1 MKEKGQALVEF
12 ILILPVILLIFMA
25 LIDVGN
31 IFIQKLSLND
41 AMQTVTDLYQND
53 EKKELLAY
61 VANEELVYDEKTNND
76 MVTLILQKNIE
87 ISAPGLSNV
96 LGKNYTIEETK
107 TIYVG
112 DKSEQ

>member
-25 LIDVGN
+25 LIDIGN
-31 IFIQKLSLND
+31 IFIQKIGLND

-61 VANEELVYDEKTNND
+61 VANEGLTYDEKTNND
-76 MVTLILQKNIE
+76 MITLILQKNIE

-112 DKSEQ
+112 DGSEQ

>member
-31 IFIQKLSLND
+31 IFIQKINLND
-41 AMQTVTDLYQND
+41 AMQTVSDLYQNG

-61 VANEELVYDEKTNND
+61 VANENLVYDEKLNND
-76 MVTLILQKNIE
+76 MAELILKKDIK

-96 LGKNYTIEETK
+96 LGKNYTIEATK
-107 TIYVG
+107 TIYAG
-112 DKSEQ
+112 EDDE

>member
-53 EKKELLAY
+53 EKKELLA
-61 VANEELVYDEKTNND
+61 
-76 MVTLILQKNIE
+76 
-87 ISAPGLSNV
+87 
-96 LGKNYTIEETK
+96 
-107 TIYVG
+107 
-112 DKSEQ
+112 